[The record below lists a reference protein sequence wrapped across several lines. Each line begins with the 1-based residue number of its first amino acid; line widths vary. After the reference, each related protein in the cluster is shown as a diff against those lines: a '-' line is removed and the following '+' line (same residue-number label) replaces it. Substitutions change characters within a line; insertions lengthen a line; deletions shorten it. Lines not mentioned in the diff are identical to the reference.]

1 MALRGPLRLLLAAA
15 LGCAAGC
22 REPPPAPAP
31 AAAFAWPPISLQGI
45 RALLPPPDGLPAAVR
60 RFDADSPPVLVVRG
74 PWPEGA
80 RVRLDD
86 GPEALTTTVEVRG
99 AVTLVRVDLPAAR
112 CRPERVVQLVVEANG
127 AAEPWRST
135 LVLGDSPDTWPALAE
150 LRARVKPLPAP
161 EAIAALNAALPTLKP
176 AERLWLSVDLARRR
190 ASVSAAEGEA
200 GWRAAADEA
209 RAQGVSTEVGRRLRA
224 AAAQATRR
232 RDFVETGRL
241 LDAAEAAEG
250 PNAAQDN
257 PAAVVRLSTARAYR
271 EKALGNL
278 RRATSL
284 LESATT
290 LAWESGLD
298 ADWAASSQALAALWQ
313 DQGRHADALGLME
326 RVSAWYATHPKALDG
341 GATLANNHGWILSR
355 AMADGAL
362 PFDAARPRALYEAA
376 RREARERDDAVLENI
391 AFASLGQLALDAGDA
406 AAARALR
413 DEWGA
418 RVAARP
424 GFSQLEA
431 GLLAANVDLLD
442 ARFPQAL
449 ATFRQWEKAARA
461 ESEGLVSDTVLRAL
475 HGEARALAGMGRRRE
490 ARAAYDTVLADL
502 DRLARRTDLQQDRS
516 PFLARSHR
524 LFEEATA
531 LALADGDADA
541 AFDRADAGQAPA
553 LQSLSRRGG
562 AERRSPA
569 EQMAYAERLG
579 RWLSTRD
586 ALDAGRRALTLVNPA
601 ERDAERARLEGLRAQ
616 LAREFDALSE
626 APAAR
631 AAGTVSA
638 RARALRERL
647 APDEALLAF
656 TRLADHEHAFL
667 LRPGAPTRAFGPA
680 DALPAL
686 LATVCGAAAPA
697 CPALEG
703 VNVVYVVPGD
713 VAGAR
718 DLPEALSA
726 AGSAATPAYVPFG
739 GWLLDAGQ
747 TAAGA
752 PLVVADPEGNL
763 PHARLE
769 GEDAVRH
776 LTARSGPPPSALVGP
791 AATHAAVLSGLRAG
805 PNLFHYSG
813 HGVLD
818 AESPWDAHLRLT
830 GGARLTVADVLLV
843 GAPLGTVVLSGCET
857 GGGMALSRREHVS
870 LAEAFLLGGART
882 VLATRDRV
890 DDAAARR
897 ILDRFHAEGG
907 AGAPFETLQR
917 LRSAGGLDAP
927 ALRVL
932 QSFAIFGRAR

>member
-1 MALRGPLRLLLAAA
+1 MRALRPGAEAQRL
-15 LGCAAGC
+15 
-22 REPPPAPAP
+22 
-31 AAAFAWPPISLQGI
+31 
-45 RALLPPPDGLPAAVR
+45 
-60 RFDADSPPVLVVRG
+60 FDPDSPPVLVVRG
-74 PWPEGA
+74 PWPVGA

-86 GPEALTTTVEVRG
+86 APEALATTVEVRG
-99 AVTLVRVDLPAAR
+99 AVTLVRLDLPGAR
-112 CRPERVVQLVVEANG
+112 YVPERVARLVIDAPGRATPWTAPLMLGGSPEARPG
-127 AAEPWRST
+127 
-135 LVLGDSPDTWPALAE
+135 LAE
-150 LRARVKPLPAP
+150 TRARVKTLPAN
-161 EAIAALNAALPTLKP
+161 EAVAALAAALPALGP
-176 AERLWLSVDLARRR
+176 ADRLWLSVDLARRR
-190 ASVSAAEGEA
+190 ASLGAAEGEA
-200 GWRAAADEA
+200 GWRAAAEEA
-209 RAQGVSTEVGRRLRA
+209 RAQDIPTEVGRRLRA

-257 PAAVVRLSTARAYR
+257 PAAAVRLGTARAYR

-278 RRATSL
+278 RRATAL
-284 LESATT
+284 LESATA
-290 LAWESGLD
+290 LAWENGLD
-298 ADWAASSQALAALWQ
+298 ADWAASSQALATLWQ
-313 DQGRHADALGLME
+313 DQGRHVDALALME
-326 RVSAWYATHPKALDG
+326 RVSTWYAAHPKALDG

-362 PFDAARPRALYEAA
+362 PFDAARPRALYETA

-431 GLLAANVDLLD
+431 GLLAAHVDLLD
-442 ARFPQAL
+442 ARYPQAL
-449 ATFRQWEKAARA
+449 SAFKEWEKAARA

-475 HGEARALAGMGRRRE
+475 HGQAQALARMGRRRE
-490 ARAAYDTVLADL
+490 ARAAYDAVLADL

-531 LALADGDADA
+531 LALADADVDA
-541 AFDRADAGQAPA
+541 AFDRTDAGQAPA

-569 EQMAYAERLG
+569 EQTAYAERLG
-579 RWLSTRD
+579 RWLATRD
-586 ALDAGRRALTLVNPA
+586 ALDAGRRALALVNPA
-601 ERDAERARLEGLRAQ
+601 DRAAERARLEGLRAQ
-616 LAREFDALSE
+616 LAREFDTLADVHPGERATS
-626 APAAR
+626 APAHAVR
-631 AAGTVSA
+631 D
-638 RARALRERL
+638 RL
-647 APDEALLAF
+647 GPDEALLAF
-656 TRLADHEHAFL
+656 TRLAGRDHAFL
-667 LRPGAPTRAFGPA
+667 LRPGAPARAFGPT
-680 DALPAL
+680 DTLPML
-686 LATVCGAAAPA
+686 LASVCGA
-697 CPALEG
+697 PALGCPTLAG
-703 VNVVYVVPGD
+703 VSVLYIVPGD
-713 VAGAR
+713 VAGTR
-718 DLPEALSA
+718 DLAEPLAT
-726 AGSAATPAYVPFG
+726 AGSAATPAYVPFA
-739 GWLLDAGQ
+739 GWLLDAGRP
-747 TAAGA
+747 AAGA
-752 PLVVADPEGNL
+752 PLIVADPEGNL

-769 GEDAVRH
+769 GEDATRH
-776 LTARSGPPPSALVGP
+776 LTDRGGPAPSALVGP
-791 AATHAAVLSGLRAG
+791 AATQGAVLAALRAG
-805 PNLFHYSG
+805 PSLFHYSG

-818 AESPWDAHLRLT
+818 AENPWDAHLRLT

-870 LAEAFLLGGART
+870 LAEAFLVGGART
-882 VLATRDRV
+882 VLATRTRV

-897 ILDRFHAEGG
+897 VLDRFHADGG
-907 AGAPFETLQR
+907 ATAPFETLRR
-917 LRSAGGLDAP
+917 LRGAPDLDTA

>member
-1 MALRGPLRLLLAAA
+1 MPGAEAL
-15 LGCAAGC
+15 
-22 REPPPAPAP
+22 
-31 AAAFAWPPISLQGI
+31 
-45 RALLPPPDGLPAAVR
+45 R
-60 RFDADSPPVLVVRG
+60 RFDPDSPPVLVVRG
-74 PWPEGA
+74 AWPDGA
-80 RVRLDD
+80 RLRLDD
-86 GPEALTTTVEVRG
+86 APDMLPTTVEARG
-99 AVTLVRVDLPAAR
+99 AVTLVRPEIAAAR
-112 CRPERVVQLVVEANG
+112 YLPERVARLRVEAPG
-127 AAEPWRST
+127 AAAPWT
-135 LVLGDSPDTWPALAE
+135 APLLLGGSPDARPTLAE
-150 LRARVKPLPAP
+150 IRARVKPMPAA
-161 EAIAALNAALPTLKP
+161 EAIAALTAALPTLP
-176 AERLWLSVDLARRR
+176 PEDRLWLSVDLARRR

-209 RAQGVSTEVGRRLRA
+209 RAQGVLTEVGRRLRA

-250 PNAAQDN
+250 PNAARDN
-257 PAAVVRLSTARAYR
+257 PAAVVRLGTARAYR
-271 EKALGNL
+271 EKTLGNL
-278 RRATSL
+278 RRATAL

-290 LAWESGLD
+290 QAWENGLD
-298 ADWAASSQALAALWQ
+298 ADWAASSQALATLWQ
-313 DQGRHADALGLME
+313 DLGRHADALALME
-326 RVSAWYATHPKALDG
+326 RVSAWYAAHPKALDG
-341 GATLANNHGWILSR
+341 GATLANNHGWLLSR

-362 PFDAARPRALYEAA
+362 PFDAARPRALYETA

-449 ATFRQWEKAARA
+449 AAFGQWEKAARA

-475 HGEARALAGMGRRRE
+475 HGKARALAGMGRRRE
-490 ARAAYDTVLADL
+490 ARAAYDAVLADL

-531 LALADGDADA
+531 LALADADADA

-562 AERRSPA
+562 AERRSAA
-569 EQMAYAERLG
+569 EQTAYADRLG
-579 RWLSTRD
+579 RWLATRD
-586 ALDAGRRALTLVNPA
+586 ALDAGRRALALVAPA
-601 ERDAERARLEGLRAQ
+601 ARAAERARLETLRAQ
-616 LAREFDALSE
+616 LAREFDALSDAPT
-626 APAAR
+626 APAAP
-631 AAGTVSA
+631 AVTA

-656 TRLADHEHAFL
+656 TRLADHDHAFL

-697 CPALEG
+697 CPALDG
-703 VNVVYVVPGD
+703 VTVLYVVPGD
-713 VAGAR
+713 VAGDR
-718 DLPEALSA
+718 DLAESLAA

-739 GWLLDAGQ
+739 GWLLDAGHP
-747 TAAGA
+747 AAGA

-776 LTARSGPPPSALVGP
+776 LTARGGPAPSALVGP
-791 AATHAAVLSGLRAG
+791 AATHAAVLAGLRAG
-805 PNLFHYSG
+805 PGLFHYSG

-882 VLATRDRV
+882 VLATRARV

-897 ILDRFHAEGG
+897 MLDRFHAEGG
-907 AGAPFETLQR
+907 AAAPFETLQR
-917 LRSAGGLDAP
+917 LRSTGGLDAQ